1 MGVSDGVSVGFRVG
15 FTVGCKVVGNGV
27 GCSVGVKVGHPVGSG
42 SSVGKGVGRPVGNI
56 LFVSVGNGMVG
67 LLGLDVCSGSGGLV
81 TRGVGVNVIST
92 PTVGVLQNIH
102 ANKVSEFV

>member
-1 MGVSDGVSVGFRVG
+1 VGVSDGVSVGFKVG
-15 FTVGCKVVGNGV
+15 FTVGCKLVGNGV
-27 GCSVGVKVGHPVGSG
+27 GCSVGSG

-67 LLGLDVCSGSGGLV
+67 SLGLDVCSGSGGLV